1 MFSWRLNSRRGWEE
15 RKKMDNKIKYMYNVM
30 DEISL
35 PTNTPI
41 GISLL
46 HFLVSFLARDIG
58 LRNGEGDT
66 VMQ

>member
-1 MFSWRLNSRRGWEE
+1 MFSWRLSSRLGWEE
-15 RKKMDNKIKYMYNVM
+15 REKTDKIKYMYNVM
-30 DEISL
+30 GEISL

-46 HFLVSFLARDIG
+46 HFLVSFLARDIW